1 MDGPTGAVE
10 SPKSRITLSCFRDKL
25 WAPLCA
31 QCRSPM
37 TITLC
42 EPDFKNSSV
51 VTYAARNAVCWIAR
65 EFTSGSPLPKKNSR
79 GVEGFHQGWGR
90 PKPHPSDF
98 ADQRDAC
105 YGADE
110 ALVHAHHL
118 LALNASFRRPFHQLR
133 LLS

>member
-51 VTYAARNAVCWIAR
+51 VTYRCPECGLLDRARI
-65 EFTSGSPLPKKNSR
+65 
-79 GVEGFHQGWGR
+79 H
-90 PKPHPSDF
+90 
-98 ADQRDAC
+98 
-105 YGADE
+105 
-110 ALVHAHHL
+110 
-118 LALNASFRRPFHQLR
+118 
-133 LLS
+133 